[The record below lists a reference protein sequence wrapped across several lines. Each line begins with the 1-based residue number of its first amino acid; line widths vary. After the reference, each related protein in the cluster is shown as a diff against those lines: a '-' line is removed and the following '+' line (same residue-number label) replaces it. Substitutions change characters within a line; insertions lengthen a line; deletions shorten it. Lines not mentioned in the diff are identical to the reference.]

1 MNNFKD
7 ILKNSVNGSYC
18 VYILLI
24 ADIPANLISLGVSY
38 FNRITANIITLSSF
52 SLNLLSASFAING
65 DFFISSI
72 LFYAGFLLDF
82 VDGKIARLR
91 NEASSFGK
99 KLDMFV
105 DRFGFMLISL
115 AYLYYFLSNG
125 IYFEAWILILYSF
138 IFFLYD
144 IFQLTD
150 NLSKDSSYSD
160 NKRRIADY
168 SPDKYLD
175 IIKSFKRWFPSRLL
189 TIFLMFSIAPITNFS
204 VVYSFCLFVLL
215 IRFSRIMIIY
225 FKHER

>member
-24 ADIPANLISLGVSY
+24 ADTPANLISLGVSY

-52 SLNLLSASFAING
+52 SLSLLSASFAING

-72 LFYAGFLLDF
+72 LFYASFLLDF

-115 AYLYYFLSNG
+115 ICSATINLCSSLQINIGSWIFSSAL
-125 IYFEAWILILYSF
+125 ILIYVF
-138 IFFLYD
+138 
-144 IFQLTD
+144 
-150 NLSKDSSYSD
+150 
-160 NKRRIADY
+160 
-168 SPDKYLD
+168 
-175 IIKSFKRWFPSRLL
+175 
-189 TIFLMFSIAPITNFS
+189 
-204 VVYSFCLFVLL
+204 
-215 IRFSRIMIIY
+215 
-225 FKHER
+225 